1 MQEVELS
8 ATYNNDDDD
17 YDYDDQNGRLFT
29 FATRIRKFGDVN
41 LYTVT
46 INSNVLVL
54 VIRI

>member
-1 MQEVELS
+1 VQEVELS